1 MAKFTNGTHSRGSHL
16 CIWCQLNVKAA
27 LKQAFRYSL
36 VPSLRLGMPLIEAP
50 PPLLA
55 ALPPGAAFPARGWK
69 RGFKA
74 IRFS

>member
-1 MAKFTNGTHSRGSHL
+1 M
-16 CIWCQLNVKAA
+16 KAA

-55 ALPPGAAFPARGWK
+55 ALPPRAAFPARDWK